1 METRLDDTSSPIPFP
16 GGRPLP
22 RSLRDFTRK
31 LKERRGATLG
41 LWLIIFWLI
50 AGLGADLFAPYPPDQ
65 LVSPKFLH
73 GPLWSANGSISHILG
88 TDAIGRDL
96 LSRLL
101 YGARS
106 SLAICLIVGSL
117 ATLIGV
123 TLGQWAA
130 RRGGVWDIVI
140 MRVVDCAL
148 AFPAL
153 FVALLL
159 VEGLSHGL
167 SGSLWLSPFIW
178 AMVATSLVA
187 MAPIARMVRTLYLH
201 GDPLKVRA
209 TRRQVRQAVLVMG
222 AFAASDALLTAAAL
236 GFLGYA
242 PTAPEWGAMA
252 GAHVDLFTSQPW
264 LVLAPCLCLASLALA
279 IHQVAD
285 SLREMFAPNGQLT
298 WPILPQEVH
307 GARKASLSRDDG
319 RREAKDKGKTSTG
332 AFEHSTKSQ
341 KSAEG
346 A

>member
-1 METRLDDTSSPIPFP
+1 MTPPPGPQMDARLDNTSSSGTFP
-16 GGRPLP
+16 GGLFERVAL
-22 RSLRDFTRK
+22 K
-31 LKERRGATLG
+31 LKGRRGATLG
-41 LWLIIFWLI
+41 LWLIIFWVI
-50 AGLGADLFAPYPPDQ
+50 AGLGADLFAPYAPDQ
-65 LVSPKFLH
+65 LVSPRFLH
-73 GPLWSANGSISHILG
+73 GPIWSASGSLSHILG

-106 SLAICLIVGSL
+106 SLAICVIVGSL
-117 ATLIGV
+117 ATLMGV
-123 TLGQWAA
+123 GLGQLAA

-159 VEGLSHGL
+159 VEGLSDRL
-167 SGSLWLSPFIW
+167 SDSLWLSPFMW
-178 AMVATSLVA
+178 AMIATSFVA

-201 GDPLKVRA
+201 GDPMKARA
-209 TRRQVRQAVLVMG
+209 TRRQVYQAICVMG
-222 AFAASDALLTAAAL
+222 AFAATDALLTAAAL

-242 PTAPEWGAMA
+242 PTVPEWGAMA

-279 IHQVAD
+279 LHHVAD
-285 SLREMFAPNGQLT
+285 SLREMSAPDEQLT

-307 GARKASLSRDDG
+307 ASRSAALTGNNKGGANTRS
-319 RREAKDKGKTSTG
+319 
-332 AFEHSTKSQ
+332 FEKNTKSQ
-341 KSAEG
+341 RSAEG